1 MAEKLRRTMMFVPG
15 NNPAMIK
22 DAGIFGADSIMF
34 DLEDA
39 VSLSEKDVARLLVY
53 EAVKNIDYGEAELV
67 VRINGLDT
75 AFWKQDVR
83 AMVKAG
89 IEVIRAPKVETA
101 AMMEEL
107 SAEIEKAELEF
118 GLEVGK
124 IQVMAA
130 LESALGVMNAFEVAR
145 SVPERMMGIALS
157 GMDYRVDM
165 KTKTYPD
172 EEELY
177 FARNMVLHAARAA
190 GIAAFDTVYGNVD
203 DESGFLRGVELIHK
217 LGFDGKSVI
226 NPRQIPLV
234 DKVYTPTEKEIL
246 EAQKI
251 MLAIEE
257 AKAKGSGVISLD
269 GEMID
274 RPIVLRAE
282 RIIQLA
288 KAVGVLAEDKP
299 MNEKEKE
306 EENAK

>member
-1 MAEKLRRTMMFVPG
+1 MTEKLRRTMMFVPG

-22 DAGIFGADSIMF
+22 DAGIYGADSIMF

-39 VSLSEKDVARLLVY
+39 VSMSEKDAARLLVY
-53 EAVKNIDYGEAELV
+53 EAVRNIDYGTAELV

-75 AFWKQDVR
+75 PYWKQDVC

-89 IEVIRAPKVETA
+89 IQVVRAPKDESA
-101 AMMEEL
+101 EMMNEL
-107 SAEIEKAELEF
+107 SAEIEKAEIEF
-118 GLEVGK
+118 AIEIGSTK
-124 IQVMAA
+124 VMAA
-130 LESALGVMNAFEVAR
+130 LESALGVMNALEVAR
-145 SVPERMMGIALS
+145 SCPNRMMGIALS

-165 KTKTYPD
+165 KTKAYPD

-203 DESGFLRGVELIHK
+203 DEEGFLRGVELIHK

-234 DKVYTPTEKEIL
+234 NKVYTPTEKEVL
-246 EAQKI
+246 ESQQV
-251 MLAIEE
+251 MQAIEE
-257 AKAKGSGVISLD
+257 AKAKGSGVISLN
-269 GEMID
+269 GEMVD

-282 RIIQLA
+282 RIISLA
-288 KAVGVLAEDKP
+288 TAAGVLD
-299 MNEKEKE
+299 E
-306 EENAK
+306 EGVYHAK